1 MDEKLTKAQMKE
13 QRKQERQEWEQ
24 KMAKDQQMKGLKKLG
39 IWVGALAIV
48 AVSVWGLIAL
58 VNAPSAPTT
67 PTMTAPAVTSSDMT
81 LGPKNAKVTLIEYA
95 DFQCPACAAY
105 HPLINQ
111 LMKDYDGKVLFVY
124 RFFPL
129 TTIHRN
135 GFASATAGYAAYLQ
149 GKFWQM
155 DDQLFNHQNDWAEVT
170 DPTSIYVGYAKDLGM
185 DTAKF
190 TADMQAQ
197 STKDFINKE
206 EDAGTAIGI
215 NSTPTFFINGKSIQN
230 PQSYDA
236 FKQHIQDALD
246 TSK

>member
-1 MDEKLTKAQMKE
+1 MEEKLTKAQIKE
-13 QRKQERQEWEQ
+13 QRKQERQEWEA
-24 KMAKDQQMKGLKKLG
+24 KMAKEQQMKGLKKLG
-39 IWVGALAIV
+39 IWIGALAIV
-48 AVSVWGLIAL
+48 AVSVWGLVAL
-58 VNAPSAPTT
+58 VNAPTTPTS
-67 PTMTAPAVTSSDMT
+67 PTMTAPALNNTDITTGS
-81 LGPKNAKVTLIEYA
+81 KNAKVLLTEYA
-95 DFQCPACAAY
+95 NFQCPACAAY

-129 TTIHRN
+129 TTIHKN
-135 GFASATAGYAAYLQ
+135 AMVSAEAGYAAQLQ

-155 DDQLFNHQNDWAEVT
+155 DDLLFNNQSTWAEMT
-170 DPTSIYVGYAKDLGM
+170 DPTNVFVGYAKDLGM

-190 TADMQAQ
+190 TVDMQAQ

-206 EDAGTAIGI
+206 QDEGTAVGI

-246 TSK
+246 SAK